1 MPFFLCM
8 TFDLK
13 TINRK
18 EQEGHKRPG
27 DSRSLAHWLL
37 PWHVLSLFSGAYVEF
52 PIKTPSQRTQDL

>member
-18 EQEGHKRPG
+18 EQKAISDQVTAALWRTGFCLGMSCLCFQVPT
-27 DSRSLAHWLL
+27 SS
-37 PWHVLSLFSGAYVEF
+37 F
-52 PIKTPSQRTQDL
+52 P